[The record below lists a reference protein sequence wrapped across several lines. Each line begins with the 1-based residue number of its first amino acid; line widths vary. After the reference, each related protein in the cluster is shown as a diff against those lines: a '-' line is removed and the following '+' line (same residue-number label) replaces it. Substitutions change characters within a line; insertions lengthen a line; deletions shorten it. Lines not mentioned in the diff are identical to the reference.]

1 MTEGSTSD
9 DFPLAKV
16 RGSIIGMGTP
26 SGKHVLGLK
35 AVPSIDSDDM
45 PASESRQRLYS
56 EDDEEIRMAK
66 AMAMAIHNNPHL
78 KPEEVQK
85 MMEQQFKISKPAA
98 QPAAK
103 LDQSTVM
110 TNANV
115 QPLPKSLVGHSELE
129 NDAKKDKKQQ
139 LNNPFANLQ
148 ESMLKTQ
155 ELAKQRF
162 QEIVQGGK
170 PPADVKTSD
179 ASVHTAAPTTQ
190 AQSNVK
196 ETLKHEHPPSPTR
209 SHSMVLPNLQSFT
222 TALTQGTNTLAQ
234 GLDAEMTQRLE
245 ASPVTFSSLV
255 WKRRS
260 GMGKYSGNSWERR
273 KLVIRGN
280 LLAYYK
286 AGLEDSEDSVSDYG
300 GDLLSP
306 TSMDDEEKKPTWLE
320 QAAINLAKSNV
331 ATSLGIGIQDD
342 DPTKPRGM
350 MDLVKEKAAVCASMG
365 HSGAP
370 TPFCLSIKVGGDT
383 KWKLCFESHRLQ
395 MEWLASL
402 TDLVV
407 KSCVDSYNSQLLA
420 AADPRTA
427 LKLANTKETWYPPP
441 RLDGESGTKLWTMDK
456 YYIGSRDI
464 TGKLSTFAE
473 ENVLHLEDSEKGT
486 ELDEKSII
494 EEVLEEASADAVA
507 EKENTPSRPGRVIRE
522 TDVYLAA
529 AIVNIA
535 LLFSHASSTTPNRF
549 WHVATFA
556 NLGLFYLLYKQDPE
570 ETTKRSASTA
580 TSPRVKVV
588 STASKE
594 TNVKAKSKTR
604 LTSTAILEVETPVTS
619 KVFKPLAGSTTVRIA
634 EPRDS
639 PVRNGQM
646 FPAWRVSPP
655 EALMVRSHGYKSTK
669 KKIPSPGS
677 LYDCVTVDVF
687 TSSKV
692 CLDIATRVVL
702 PKVNFDDGPGPKTWK
717 SPDIFV
723 ISVSLPTEAPAS
735 VFAPSTDDGEGYIA
749 CMYYVMRQDTR
760 DILRRITAD
769 DYDPSTE
776 TIGDKQKSK
785 VNAVKLFEQWCRRAP
800 NDPDFQARFKFVP
813 YVSNVKECGL
823 PGWMQGYNGKPILIK
838 RKNKTGYLHCHPELS
853 AMEFDVSLHPFPYV
867 AKQAFSYLFQNVAKD
882 VIVIFGFVV
891 ESRDDDELPECL
903 IGLTEVCYLNP
914 EHSLQESDVF
924 AGTSP
929 KSHEFERDNES

>member
-1 MTEGSTSD
+1 
-9 DFPLAKV
+9 
-16 RGSIIGMGTP
+16 MGTP
-26 SGKHVLGLK
+26 SGKHIEGLK
-35 AVPSIDSDDM
+35 AVPSMDSDDI

-66 AMAMAIHNNPHL
+66 AMAMAIHSNPHL
-78 KPEEVQK
+78 KPDEVQK
-85 MMEQQFKISKPAA
+85 MMEQQFKVSKPVAPTTTK
-98 QPAAK
+98 QDP
-103 LDQSTVM
+103 STV
-110 TNANV
+110 TTHV
-115 QPLPKSLVGHSELE
+115 SLQPQSKSSAGHSELE
-129 NDAKKDKKQQ
+129 SDVKKDKKQQ

-170 PPADVKTSD
+170 PVADVKTAD
-179 ASVHTAAPTTQ
+179 ASVHTTAPTIH
-190 AQSNVK
+190 AQSNGR
-196 ETLKHEHPPSPTR
+196 ETTKHEQPPSPTR
-209 SHSMVLPNLQSFT
+209 THSIALPNLQSFT
-222 TALTQGTNTLAQ
+222 TAITQGTNALGIDT
-234 GLDAEMTQRLE
+234 EMSQRLE
-245 ASPVTFSSLV
+245 ASPVILSSLV

-286 AGLEDSEDSVSDYG
+286 AGIEDSEDSVSDYG
-300 GDLLSP
+300 VDLLSP

-331 ATSLGIGIQDD
+331 ATSLGIGMQDD

-383 KWKLCFESHRLQ
+383 KWKLCFESHQLQ
-395 MEWLASL
+395 MRWLASL

-420 AADPRTA
+420 AADPRVS
-427 LKLANTKETWYPPP
+427 LKLSNTKEMWYPPP
-441 RLDGESGTKLWTMDK
+441 RLDGESGTKLWTMDN
-456 YYIGSRDI
+456 YYVGSRDI

-473 ENVLHLEDSEKGT
+473 ENVLHLEDSEEEQ
-486 ELDEKSII
+486 ELCAKSII
-494 EEVLEEASADAVA
+494 EEVVEEVSTDDVA
-507 EKENTPSRPGRVIRE
+507 EKENTPFRPGRVIRE

-556 NLGLFYLLYKQDPE
+556 NLGLFYLLFKQEHDE
-570 ETTKRSASTA
+570 RENTQRSNAAATA
-580 TSPRVKVV
+580 RRAKVML
-588 STASKE
+588 TAPKK
-594 TNVKAKSKTR
+594 NVKAKSATR
-604 LTSTAILEVETPVTS
+604 LSATPAIEVDTKGKS
-619 KVFKPLAGSTTVRIA
+619 KVFTPLAGSTTVRIA

-639 PVRNGQM
+639 PVRNGQI
-646 FPAWRVSPP
+646 FAAWRVCPP
-655 EALMVRSHGYKSTK
+655 ETLMVRSHGYKSTK

-677 LYDCVTVDVF
+677 LYECVTVDIF
-687 TSSKV
+687 TSSNV
-692 CLDIATRVVL
+692 CLDIAARVVL

-723 ISVSLPTEAPAS
+723 ITVSLPTEAPAS
-735 VFAPSTDDGEGYIA
+735 VFAPSTDDGVGYTA
-749 CMYYVMRQDTR
+749 CMYYVMREDTR
-760 DILRRITAD
+760 DILRRVTAD
-769 DYDPSTE
+769 DYNPSKE
-776 TIGDKQKSK
+776 IIGDKQKSK

-882 VIVIFGFVV
+882 VVVIFGFVV

-903 IGLTEVCYLNP
+903 IGLTEVCYPNP
-914 EHSLQESDVF
+914 EHSQLDSDVF